1 MKLTNQQK
9 REKFNYRT
17 TDGPGIHCL
26 NCDCDIKITVTDN
39 GIESE
44 CLLLKIKIDEHHI
57 CDLLC

>member
-26 NCDCDIKITVTDN
+26 NCDIKITVTDN

-57 CDLLC
+57 YDLLC